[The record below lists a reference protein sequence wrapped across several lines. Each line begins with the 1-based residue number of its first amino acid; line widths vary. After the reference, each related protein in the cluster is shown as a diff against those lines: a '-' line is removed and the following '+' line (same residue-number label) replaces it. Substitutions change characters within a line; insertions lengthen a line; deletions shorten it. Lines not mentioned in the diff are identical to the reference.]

1 MTNDFICSPF
11 LIPLLSALLP
21 SLAYVII
28 RRGYGAVYRAR
39 HKETGFTL
47 AIKMIDLADEAEK
60 IMHEID
66 ILKKC
71 RNANIV
77 SYYGSVVND
86 RKLWVLS
93 PSPSPSSS
101 LLSTLLSHLY
111 FSPLRLSPH
120 SYYFIQILMDYCSLG
135 SICDVLSECPPLNE
149 DQVLFS
155 LCSLL
160 SPYFSPLF
168 FLFRP
173 PLLSLLLH
181 RSSLMSLVDCTRVHR
196 SIKGISLPTCFK
208 NHPS

>member
-1 MTNDFICSPF
+1 MIESFGYS
-11 LIPLLSALLP
+11 LPLPLPPPLSYLP
-21 SLAYVII
+21 SSPTSSL
-28 RRGYGAVYRAR
+28 
-39 HKETGFTL
+39 
-47 AIKMIDLADEAEK
+47 
-60 IMHEID
+60 
-66 ILKKC
+66 
-71 RNANIV
+71 
-77 SYYGSVVND
+77 
-86 RKLWVLS
+86 
-93 PSPSPSSS
+93 PSPS
-101 LLSTLLSHLY
+101 
-111 FSPLRLSPH
+111 LSPH

-173 PLLSLLLH
+173 PLLSSPLLH